1 MTFDELLATLPK
13 YEHDEYENC
22 IACETE
28 GYCDQRAKSL
38 TGEVVARLMADY
50 SHEATEY
57 DVLYWLLDNGEVG
70 TDRNEDAEEL
80 AQMYFNE
87 KFPGGV

>member
-13 YEHDEYENC
+13 YEDDEYGNCLTCEN
-22 IACETE
+22 EK
-28 GYCDQRAKSL
+28 YCNQRARAL
-38 TGEVVARLMADY
+38 TYDVIYCLSENY
-50 SHEATEY
+50 SHEAAEY

-80 AQMYFNE
+80 AQMYFYQMY
-87 KFPGGV
+87 F